1 MNIKSAFI
9 TITSIILIFLS
20 LQSASQTVD
29 PAMVSYLQSLSK
41 SQQIAFAE
49 QYGIDL
55 SGFPNST
62 DNSKQTLAQIG
73 EPLEQ
78 PENENINTIDELLKQ
93 KNSDEHTELQRYGM
107 QLFDQE
113 VSTFAPTDNA
123 QVPNDYRLGV
133 GDELIIQ
140 LLGKENKEIF
150 VEVNRNGQIHIPK
163 VGNIIVAGTLFSN
176 ATRLIQDRVSNSL
189 LGVDAVIAMG
199 RLRVIN
205 VFMAG
210 EIKVPGAY
218 SVSSLTTISQ
228 ALFQAGG
235 ISEIGSL
242 RNVQVKRQGETVAT
256 FDVYDL
262 LLRGNS
268 SQDIRLRSSDVIF
281 VPTYSAIIEVSGEV
295 KRPMLYEITKDE
307 TINDALIMAGGL
319 KSTALNSKLV
329 LMQRTKESELPEVK
343 NVDLSDIN
351 EINQTLFDGD
361 KIIVQPLSDAL
372 TNSVSLKGAVI
383 RPGSYGWSEGLRFSE
398 IISNVSRDLEKTADL
413 EYALIIREKNE
424 NLEIEVH
431 QFSIINALLNKKSDT
446 DPILQMNDQIL
457 VFDNVNIDK
466 FDTEKNDLSLNRIRE
481 NISMNGSTKNI
492 LSTEEI
498 SNSLDY
504 NNLEKSNNS
513 RETLLKPIIDKLKSQ
528 AREGSPVRIAS
539 ISGAVKL
546 PGQYPISEESNAYE
560 LVNAAGGFLDSAFIQ
575 SVEVRRIEETID
587 GNVEANYLQYDLTTD
602 KALKGLL
609 LKSRDNLN
617 VRKNSNWNP
626 QDTIK
631 LSGEVRFPGEYLI
644 SKGETLRSVIARA
657 GGLTSEAFAEG
668 AIFTREVIANMEA
681 ERAKDFALQVRK
693 DYASSILT
701 EETNDTTFEDILS
714 ITSQLE
720 TFEGQGRLLIDLN
733 AVLQDGENGN
743 ITVTDGDAL
752 MIPKISKTITV
763 VGEVRRQGSHTFLN
777 SLEIDD
783 YLALSAGVTKRAD
796 NDGIYIVKANG
807 SVVIP
812 NNSLTTFSQRNASL
826 QIGDT
831 IVVPVN
837 TQYKDSVPFWRDV
850 TQIIYQ
856 GTVAIAAIA
865 RL

>member
-1 MNIKSAFI
+1 
-9 TITSIILIFLS
+9 
-20 LQSASQTVD
+20 
-29 PAMVSYLQSLSK
+29 
-41 SQQIAFAE
+41 
-49 QYGIDL
+49 
-55 SGFPNST
+55 
-62 DNSKQTLAQIG
+62 
-73 EPLEQ
+73 
-78 PENENINTIDELLKQ
+78 
-93 KNSDEHTELQRYGM
+93 
-107 QLFDQE
+107 
-113 VSTFAPTDNA
+113 
-123 QVPNDYRLGV
+123 
-133 GDELIIQ
+133 
-140 LLGKENKEIF
+140 
-150 VEVNRNGQIHIPK
+150 
-163 VGNIIVAGTLFSN
+163 
-176 ATRLIQDRVSNSL
+176 
-189 LGVDAVIAMG
+189 
-199 RLRVIN
+199 
-205 VFMAG
+205 
-210 EIKVPGAY
+210 
-218 SVSSLTTISQ
+218 
-228 ALFQAGG
+228 
-235 ISEIGSL
+235 
-242 RNVQVKRQGETVAT
+242 
-256 FDVYDL
+256 
-262 LLRGNS
+262 
-268 SQDIRLRSSDVIF
+268 
-281 VPTYSAIIEVSGEV
+281 
-295 KRPMLYEITKDE
+295 
-307 TINDALIMAGGL
+307 
-319 KSTALNSKLV
+319 
-329 LMQRTKESELPEVK
+329 
-343 NVDLSDIN
+343 
-351 EINQTLFDGD
+351 
-361 KIIVQPLSDAL
+361 LSDAL

-575 SVEVRRIEETID
+575 SVEVRRIVETID

-602 KALKGLL
+602 KALKGLV

-617 VRKNSNWNP
+617 VRQNSNWNP

-701 EETNDTTFEDILS
+701 EETNNTTFEDILS

-733 AVLQDGENGN
+733 AVLQDRENGN

-763 VGEVRRQGSHTFLN
+763 VGEVRRQGSHTFIN